1 MVSGRLSLRLPAEL
15 ERRLRR
21 TCKIRGVRESEFVR
35 EALESHLNSLGEAGN
50 AYDAA
55 IASGLIGIAKGLP
68 SDLSTNR
75 KYMQGFGEGH
85 KISEP

>member
-1 MVSGRLSLRLPAEL
+1 MRLPVEL

-21 TCKIRGVRESEFVR
+21 TCKMKGVRESELVR
-35 EALESHLNSLGEAGN
+35 EALEAHLNSLGEAGN

-55 IASGLIGIAKGLP
+55 VASGLIGIAKGLP

-75 KYMQGFGEGH
+75 KYMAGFGEERKVSGR
-85 KISEP
+85 